1 MIIPVDIRLGRAH
14 IRVDRE
20 AIRHRRIG
28 DSQMTTTSTPTFRE
42 RAVTSVQRNAE
53 AITIHV
59 RGIVAPLVLKF
70 GQLSDTVKAEAM
82 GYGMEVRL
90 TRAAAIEKDA
100 KTGRS
105 ATAQDK
111 YDAIKRLVDHYATGT
126 EAWAMAGGG
135 GGGLS
140 ADTKALIEA
149 LCRALG
155 MHQDAAE
162 EAVREMTT
170 AERDALRVDD
180 EIKPH
185 LDAIYAER
193 AKAGGTAGMITK
205 NLLGKLRAKVDA
217 QMDADTSPEA

>member
-1 MIIPVDIRLGRAH
+1 
-14 IRVDRE
+14 
-20 AIRHRRIG
+20 
-28 DSQMTTTSTPTFRE
+28 MTTTQTDVKFRE
-42 RAVTSVQRNAE
+42 KAVTNVQRNAE

-70 GQLSDTVKAEAM
+70 GQLSDAVKSEAM

-90 TRAAAIEKDA
+90 TRAAAMERDPKSGKPA
-100 KTGRS
+100 S
-105 ATAQDK
+105 AQDK

-126 EAWAMAGGG
+126 DAWAMAGGG

-149 LCRALG
+149 LVRALG
-155 MHQDAAE
+155 MHSDAAE

-185 LDAIYAER
+185 LDAVYAER
-193 AKAGGTAGMITK
+193 ARAGGTAGMITK
-205 NLLGKLRAKVDA
+205 NLLGKLRAKA
-217 QMDADTSPEA
+217 ESDTQAE

>member
-1 MIIPVDIRLGRAH
+1 
-14 IRVDRE
+14 
-20 AIRHRRIG
+20 
-28 DSQMTTTSTPTFRE
+28 MTTTSDSIKFRE
-42 RAVTSVQRNAE
+42 KAVTNVQRNAE

-59 RGIVAPLVLKF
+59 RGIVQPLVLKF
-70 GQLSDTVKAEAM
+70 GQLSDAVKAESM

-90 TRAAAIEKDA
+90 TRAAAIERDA
-100 KTGRS
+100 KSGKPAS
-105 ATAQDK
+105 AQDK

-126 EAWAMAGGG
+126 DAWAMAGGG

-149 LCRALG
+149 LVRALG
-155 MHQDAAE
+155 MHADAAE

-205 NLLGKLRAKVDA
+205 NLLNKLRAK
-217 QMDADTSPEA
+217 ADDTTAE